1 MRFGE
6 KQEGKVK
13 VTLNNVRI
21 SCNNIVALLRA
32 LYIEVSCH
40 RLRAAP
46 GACLWLCMVSH
57 FVRCRYAT
65 FYKESVFEKLAELVD
80 DLRSGEGAD
89 AEVGEPDVFTAL
101 REAYVE
107 LSFVL
112 LHERIE
118 RINDPCAL
126 HIVATGEFALVD
138 LHDGQMVAV
147 FW

>member
-1 MRFGE
+1 M
-6 KQEGKVK
+6 
-13 VTLNNVRI
+13 NNVRI

-32 LYIEVSCH
+32 LYQEASYY

-65 FYKESVFEKLAELVD
+65 FYKESVFEKFAELVD

-101 REAYVE
+101 CEADVE
-107 LSFVL
+107 LSFVR

-118 RINDPCAL
+118 
-126 HIVATGEFALVD
+126 
-138 LHDGQMVAV
+138 
-147 FW
+147 

>member
-65 FYKESVFEKLAELVD
+65 FYKNQSSRSLRNLSMTCAVVRGRMRKLD
-80 DLRSGEGAD
+80 SQMCLRLC
-89 AEVGEPDVFTAL
+89 VKL
-101 REAYVE
+101 MY
-107 LSFVL
+107 SFPL
-112 LHERIE
+112 YSCM
-118 RINDPCAL
+118 N
-126 HIVATGEFALVD
+126 G
-138 LHDGQMVAV
+138 
-147 FW
+147 

>member
-89 AEVGEPDVFTAL
+89 TEVGEPDVLAAL

-118 RINDPCAL
+118 
-126 HIVATGEFALVD
+126 
-138 LHDGQMVAV
+138 
-147 FW
+147 